1 MIAET
6 SELAGR
12 VGVRTACGTMG
23 IPRSSYYRTRQTGL
37 RPAGGGQQS
46 SSGRALS
53 PQEKHIVRQ
62 ELNSERFM
70 DLAPR
75 AVYASLLDEGRYLC
89 HWRTMYRVLAENEE
103 VRERRPQRRHPVYPR
118 PELVATSPKQLWSWD
133 ITKLLGPAKWVYYYL
148 YVVLDVFSRYVV
160 GWMLAE
166 QESGQLA
173 EQLLA
178 ESCAKQHVQPAE
190 LTLHA
195 DRGAAMTSKNISQ
208 LLVDLGV
215 DQSHCRPH
223 TPDDNPYSEAQFKT
237 LKYRPDFPGWFA
249 DPSQAR
255 GWARRFFD
263 WYNHDH
269 HHSGIALL
277 TPANVHY
284 GQAEDIL
291 QQRQQ
296 VLDQAYQQHPERFVG
311 GVPQVAQLPAAVWIN
326 PPKEKKAAA
335 VAAFKNGK
343 AVGQPEQRED
353 LATNPQLPPNI
364 LPEFGSS
371 DPSFRHQFLE
381 KSVSNY

>member
-1 MIAET
+1 MMAET
-6 SELAGR
+6 GELAER
-12 VGVRTACGTMG
+12 VGVQTACRTMG
-23 IPRSSYYRTRQTGL
+23 VPRSSYYRTRQIGMRAAAGQKRVSARGL
-37 RPAGGGQQS
+37 SA
-46 SSGRALS
+46 
-53 PQEKHIVRQ
+53 QEKRIVRQ
-62 ELNSERFM
+62 ELNSKRFM

-89 HWRTMYRVLAENEE
+89 HWRTMYRVLAENDE
-103 VRERRPQRRHPVYPR
+103 VRERRPQRRHAVYPR
-118 PELVATSPKQLWSWD
+118 PELAATGPNQLWSWD

-178 ESCAKQHVQPAE
+178 ESCAKQHIQPAE

-195 DRGAAMTSKNISQ
+195 DRGAAMTSKPLNR

-215 DQSHCRPH
+215 NPSFSRPK

-237 LKYRPDFPGWFA
+237 LKYWSDFPGWFE
-249 DPSQAR
+249 DPAQAR
-255 GWARRFFD
+255 GWAGGFFD
-263 WYNHDH
+263 WYNHEH

-277 TPANVHY
+277 TPASVHY
-284 GQAEDIL
+284 GQAAGVL

-296 VLDQAYQQHPERFVG
+296 ILDQAYQRHPERFVG
-311 GVPQVAQLPAAVWIN
+311 GAPQVAQLPSAVWIN
-326 PPKEKKAAA
+326 PPKEEKAAA
-335 VAAFKNGK
+335 
-343 AVGQPEQRED
+343 AVGNGEAVGKPEQSEG
-353 LATNPQLPPNI
+353 LSTNPQI
-364 LPEFGSS
+364 QSFVSS
-371 DPSFRHQFLE
+371 EIGPTDRSFRHQIPE

>member
-1 MIAET
+1 MIVET
-6 SELAGR
+6 GELAGQ
-12 VGVRTACGTMG
+12 VGVRTACWTMG
-23 IPRSSYYRTRQTGL
+23 IPRSSYYRTRRIGRM
-37 RPAGGGQQS
+37 RPVRAS
-46 SSGRALS
+46 EKSRSVRALS

-70 DLAPR
+70 DLSPR

-89 HWRTMYRVLAENEE
+89 HWRSMYRVLAENDE
-103 VRERRPQRRHPVYPR
+103 VRERRPQRRHPGYTR
-118 PELVATSPKQLWSWD
+118 PELVANGPNQLWSWD

-148 YVVLDVFSRYVV
+148 YVVLDVFSRFVV

-173 EQLLA
+173 EQLIA
-178 ESCAKQHVQPAE
+178 ESCAKQHIQAAE

-215 DQSHCRPH
+215 DQSHSRPH

-237 LKYRPDFPGWFA
+237 LKYRPDFPGWFE
-249 DPSQAR
+249 DPPQAR
-255 GWARRFFD
+255 GWARSFFQ

-284 GQAEDIL
+284 GQAQDVLE
-291 QQRQQ
+291 QRQQ
-296 VLDQAYQQHPERFVG
+296 VLWQAYQRHPERFVG
-311 GVPQVAQLPAAVWIN
+311 GAPQVAQLPSAVWIN
-326 PPKEKKAAA
+326 PPKEMKPAAA
-335 VAAFKNGK
+335 AANGE
-343 AVGQPEQRED
+343 AVGKPEQREG
-353 LATNPQLPPNI
+353 LSTNPRFPPI
-364 LPEFGSS
+364 VLPEIGSS
-371 DPSFRHQFLE
+371 DPSFRHQFPD
-381 KSVSNY
+381 KCVSNY